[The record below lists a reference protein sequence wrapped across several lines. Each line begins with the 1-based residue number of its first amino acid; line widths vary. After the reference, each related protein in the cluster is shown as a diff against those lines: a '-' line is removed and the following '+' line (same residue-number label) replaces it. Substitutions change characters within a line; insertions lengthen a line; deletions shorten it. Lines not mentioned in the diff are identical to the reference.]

1 MNDVQRVLL
10 TLAIF
15 LPMKA
20 DFEKQPSGW
29 LQIADEALK
38 KR

>member
-1 MNDVQRVLL
+1 
-10 TLAIF
+10 
-15 LPMKA
+15 MKA